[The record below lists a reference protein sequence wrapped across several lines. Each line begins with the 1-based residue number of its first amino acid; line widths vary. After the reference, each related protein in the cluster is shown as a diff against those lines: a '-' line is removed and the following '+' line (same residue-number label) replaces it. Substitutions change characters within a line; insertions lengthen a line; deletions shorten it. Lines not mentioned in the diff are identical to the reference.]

1 MNLPPVV
8 IPVNDKNENGS
19 ERWGM
24 CCSSVYK
31 AEVVFFVQIL
41 FLFTI
46 LIFSIVQIALK
57 AQNLEIYFSLISSI
71 IGILIPQPKM
81 TKNE

>member
-1 MNLPPVV
+1 MNLESKDD
-8 IPVNDKNENGS
+8 DK
-19 ERWGM
+19 WGL

-41 FLFTI
+41 FLFII
-46 LIFSIVQIALK
+46 LLFSIIQIVLK
-57 AQNLEIYFSLISSI
+57 SSNLEIYFSLISSI

-81 TKNE
+81 AKND

>member
-1 MNLPPVV
+1 MNLEE
-8 IPVNDKNENGS
+8 NKTDKW
-19 ERWGM
+19 RL

-31 AEVVFFVQIL
+31 AEVVFMTQIL

-46 LIFSIVQIALK
+46 LIFSIVQITMRAE
-57 AQNLEIYFSLISSI
+57 NLEIYFSLISSI

-81 TKNE
+81 SKNE

>member
-1 MNLPPVV
+1 MNLPQVI
-8 IPVNDKNENGS
+8 IPVNDKDEN

-46 LIFSIVQIALK
+46 LIFSIVQITLK

>member
-1 MNLPPVV
+1 MNLEE
-8 IPVNDKNENGS
+8 DKTDKW
-19 ERWGM
+19 RL

-31 AEVVFFVQIL
+31 AEVVFMTQIL

-46 LIFSIVQIALK
+46 LIFSIVQITMRAE
-57 AQNLEIYFSLISSI
+57 NLEIYFSLISSI

-81 TKNE
+81 SKND

>member
-1 MNLPPVV
+1 MDLSE
-8 IPVNDKNENGS
+8 DKDNKW
-19 ERWGM
+19 RL

-31 AEVVFFVQIL
+31 AEIVFLTQII

-46 LIFSIVQIALK
+46 LLFSIVQIVMK
-57 AQNLEIYFSLISSI
+57 ATNLEIYFSLISSI

-81 TKNE
+81 NRND

>member
-1 MNLPPVV
+1 MNLPQVI
-8 IPVNDKNENGS
+8 IPVNDKDEN

-24 CCSSVYK
+24 GCSSVYK

-46 LIFSIVQIALK
+46 LIFSIVQITLK

-81 TKNE
+81 TKND

>member
-1 MNLPPVV
+1 MNLPQVV
-8 IPVNDKNENGS
+8 IPVNDKDEN

-46 LIFSIVQIALK
+46 LMRIKHAFVTSKTLLRK
-57 AQNLEIYFSLISSI
+57 
-71 IGILIPQPKM
+71 
-81 TKNE
+81 T

>member
-1 MNLPPVV
+1 MDLSENKIDKWNL
-8 IPVNDKNENGS
+8 
-19 ERWGM
+19 

-31 AEVVFFVQIL
+31 AEVVFMTQIL

-46 LIFSIVQIALK
+46 LIFSIVQITLK

-81 TKNE
+81 EK